1 MNKVI
6 WHLPKKIVLNFCQVD
21 LIVVTHEGRKA
32 GQKNVAND
40 SKRPHVCNVDDDDD
54 GDDTDYDDGDYGSDD
69 GVDDGDEREDKNM

>member
-40 SKRPHVCNVDDDDD
+40 SKRPHVCNVDDD
-54 GDDTDYDDGDYGSDD
+54 GDDTDDG
-69 GVDDGDEREDKNM
+69 GVDEGDELEDKNM

>member
-21 LIVVTHEGRKA
+21 LIVVTHEGREA

-40 SKRPHVCNVDDDDD
+40 SKRPHVCNVDDDGDDEDDDGGDDD
-54 GDDTDYDDGDYGSDD
+54 GDDY

>member
-32 GQKNVAND
+32 RQKNVAND
-40 SKRPHVCNVDDDDD
+40 SKRPHVCNVDDDGGDDD
-54 GDDTDYDDGDYGSDD
+54 GDDYGGDE
-69 GVDDGDEREDKNM
+69 GDEREDKNM